1 MTTGTLSDLL
11 AIEADPALW
20 DYVCPVSGV
29 PYWQL
34 IRTHLFRVI
43 MSDRYYAQ
51 PIAPSSAVAAP
62 KSRMLTTAARSLA
75 NNMRVGFPKAPVTVM
90 ATAVGMI
97 QVDGR
102 WMNRLADHFVKANP
116 DATLVIEDQFQWN
129 WRAPRVVSPVRYNMP
144 LQATAVLRSRL
155 APRAEF
161 REMARSLLA
170 LAARRAEHILGY
182 TLTRERLNWLEQRLA
197 AKASELPH
205 LYTAYLG
212 IFRRLNTK
220 ILLKEEACYAGGA
233 AVMAAAN
240 HLNIVTAEYQHGLIS
255 RGHDAYNFSP
265 DVLDRPALRRC
276 LPRYML
282 TYGDWWNQQMCLPA
296 KRVTVGNP
304 HRSYV
309 LAGLELESS
318 RSDVVIFLG
327 DGLDTTASLEMA
339 AALAKTISPA
349 GLRLIFRPHPLE
361 RQQINKMAIAETI
374 AIDHVPDI
382 NASMAG
388 AAAVVG
394 ETSTGLF
401 EAAGLAK
408 RVFVWDTPK
417 SRFALGE
424 HIFESFATA
433 EELAAKLAQ
442 SSSRPGSAADEL
454 WAPHWQINYARFL
467 RDHGVSSGDG
477 GS

>member
-1 MTTGTLSDLL
+1 MTTATLSDLL
-11 AIEADPALW
+11 VIEADPKLLG
-20 DYVCPVSGV
+20 YVCPVSGV

-34 IRTHLFRVI
+34 IRTHLLRVI
-43 MSDRYYAQ
+43 MSDKYYAQ
-51 PIAPSSAVAAP
+51 PIVPSSAVAAP
-62 KSRMLTTAARSLA
+62 KSLMLNTAVRSLV

-97 QVDGR
+97 QSDGR
-102 WMNRLADHFVKANP
+102 WMNRLADHFVQANP
-116 DATLVIEDQFQWN
+116 SATLLVEDQFQWN
-129 WRAPRVVSPVRYNMP
+129 WRAPRVVSPIRYHMP

-170 LAARRAEHILGY
+170 IAAKRAEDLLGYILDGERLSLLERRLAAR
-182 TLTRERLNWLEQRLA
+182 
-197 AKASELPH
+197 ASELPH
-205 LYTAYLG
+205 LYAAYIGMLKRLG
-212 IFRRLNTK
+212 TK
-220 ILLKEEACYAGGA
+220 ILLKEEACYGGGA

-240 HLNIVTAEYQHGLIS
+240 HLDIVTAEYQHGLIS
-255 RGHDAYNFSP
+255 RGHDAYNFSL
-265 DVLDRPALRRC
+265 DVLDLPALRHC
-276 LPRYML
+276 LPRYVL
-282 TYGDWWNQQMCLPA
+282 TYGDWWNQQMCLPVE
-296 KRVTVGNP
+296 RVTVGNP

-309 LAGLELESS
+309 LEGLEPEGS
-318 RSDVVIFLG
+318 RRDVVLFLG
-327 DGLDTTASLEMA
+327 DGLDTAASLKMA
-339 AALAKTISPA
+339 ATLAKTISPV

-361 RQQINKMAIAETI
+361 RQQISKMAIAETI
-374 AIDHVPDI
+374 AIDQVPDI
-382 NASMAG
+382 STSMAG
-388 AAAVVG
+388 VVAVIG

-424 HIFESFATA
+424 HLFETFETA
-433 EELAAKLAQ
+433 EELTAKLGQ
-442 SSSRPGSAADEL
+442 PSSRPSSAADEL
-454 WAPHWQINYARFL
+454 WAPNWRMNYARFL